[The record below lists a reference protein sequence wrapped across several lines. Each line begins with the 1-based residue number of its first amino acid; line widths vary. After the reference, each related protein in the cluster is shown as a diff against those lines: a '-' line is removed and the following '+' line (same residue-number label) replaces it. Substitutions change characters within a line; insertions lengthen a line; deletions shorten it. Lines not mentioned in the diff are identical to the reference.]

1 MTDLTTDAQDA
12 QDERAADERYA
23 VGSLLPATA
32 FPITRKD
39 LVRYAGASGDFND
52 IHWNG
57 RFAVEVGLPD
67 VIAHG
72 MLTMALA
79 GRFLTEWA
87 GGDPG
92 AVTEYGVR
100 FSAPVVVP
108 DDDKGAT
115 VEVTGTVTERL
126 DGQRVAVDVTARSD
140 GTKVL
145 TRARAVV
152 RLA

>member
-1 MTDLTTDAQDA
+1 MATYDQAEPGT
-12 QDERAADERYA
+12 E
-23 VGSLLPATA
+23 LP
-32 FPITRKD
+32 PRHYQVTRRD
-39 LVRYAGASGDFND
+39 LVRYAGASGDFNV
-52 IHWNG
+52 IHWNE
-57 RFAVEVGLPD
+57 RIAKSVGLPD

-87 GGDPG
+87 GDPG
-92 AVTEYGVR
+92 AVTEFGVR

-115 VEVTGTVTERL
+115 VEVSGTVTERL